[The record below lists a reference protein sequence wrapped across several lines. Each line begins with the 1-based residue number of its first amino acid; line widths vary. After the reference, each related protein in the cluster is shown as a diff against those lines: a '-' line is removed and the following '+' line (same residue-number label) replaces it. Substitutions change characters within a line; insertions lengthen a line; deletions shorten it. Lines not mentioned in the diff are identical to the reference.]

1 MGLQIGNS
9 KVKEVKIGEIGTS
22 TDYTFTN
29 QPDFTLESQG
39 AFRGVRLI
47 DPFELNTR
55 IKGTLTLSVSK
66 QYDVYM
72 QQSDGTMK
80 YSSVT
85 GNVINFDAYCVN
97 TNSHAVSLYW
107 KASDGIQ
114 ALSCDIFFNLTNP
127 VLQMS
132 LNVNFDYIKDTVTV
146 NLTNFQYGT
155 LSTTPTVSYHNIKEI
170 YVGSNKVFPVKQTG
184 WVTAWEGTFNHTTP
198 TTANRSGKFWFE
210 GSTLIEGATKYRI
223 TGTVSN
229 SSYSWVALQ
238 RYIEYRNINQNMITV
253 VPNTYTYDLSNI
265 EMGSDPYVT
274 MAITTSSGQYYSGT
288 KSYFGT
294 ENNQF
299 RILYQND
306 SSHMVSQ
313 TFNITKIEG
322 YIPE

>member
-39 AFRGVRLI
+39 AFRSVRLI

-107 KASDGIQ
+107 KASDGIR
-114 ALSCDIFFNLTNP
+114 ALSCDISFNLTNP
-127 VLQMS
+127 VLKMY
-132 LNVNFDYIKDTVTV
+132 LNV
-146 NLTNFQYGT
+146 
-155 LSTTPTVSYHNIKEI
+155 
-170 YVGSNKVFPVKQTG
+170 
-184 WVTAWEGTFNHTTP
+184 
-198 TTANRSGKFWFE
+198 
-210 GSTLIEGATKYRI
+210 
-223 TGTVSN
+223 
-229 SSYSWVALQ
+229 
-238 RYIEYRNINQNMITV
+238 
-253 VPNTYTYDLSNI
+253 
-265 EMGSDPYVT
+265 
-274 MAITTSSGQYYSGT
+274 
-288 KSYFGT
+288 
-294 ENNQF
+294 
-299 RILYQND
+299 
-306 SSHMVSQ
+306 
-313 TFNITKIEG
+313 
-322 YIPE
+322 